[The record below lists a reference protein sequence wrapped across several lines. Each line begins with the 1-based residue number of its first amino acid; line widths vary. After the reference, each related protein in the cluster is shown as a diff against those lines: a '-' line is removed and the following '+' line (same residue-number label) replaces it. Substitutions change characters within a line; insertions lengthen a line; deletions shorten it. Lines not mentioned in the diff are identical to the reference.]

1 MNNSAPRQM
10 SVQTKINLAL
20 VLVLVAIMSASLFI
34 AASTEKRLVL
44 QVVEQ
49 QTKDAA
55 DSYFDSIN
63 TMMLTGTMAQREV
76 LRNKILARP
85 GVIDARIIRGDEVTK
100 VFGPGYA
107 QQAPADALD
116 RQALTGESI
125 IQVDKKDGGRVLTVI
140 NPILAHADYRGTN
153 CLTCH
158 QVAENAVMGAVR
170 ISYDL
175 KALDQ
180 EVDRNILVSGA
191 IQLLLLIVGVVVMCM
206 TVRHVILRRIN
217 AMRHTM
223 DSMAE
228 DEDLSRSVAVGAKDE
243 IGAMGDAFN
252 RMIGKFR
259 HSLEA
264 VAGVTHQLTDVSER
278 VSHVAEKTLAAVN
291 DQRSETDL
299 VASAMNEMSATVQ
312 EVARNASHTA
322 TASTGADN
330 ESKAGV
336 KVASEALDGIEVL
349 IAEIEKAAEVIQ
361 RVESDSASID
371 MVLGVINGIAEQT
384 NLLALNAAIE
394 AARAGEQGR
403 GFAVVADEVR
413 TLASRTQKSTEEIQA
428 MIEQLQ
434 SGVRNAVQ
442 AMKEAQLRARSGSQ
456 CVEKAAQSLSV
467 IANEVG
473 TINEMNTQIAT
484 AAEQQSAVAEEINR
498 NITTISRIADTTSA
512 DAAQTSQI
520 SDELV
525 RLATELN
532 RLVGQFKL
540 WARTRGQPRSRVFCA
555 LHPAQRCGA
564 GRYS

>member
-100 VFGPGYA
+100 VFGQGYDH
-107 QQAPADALD
+107 QAPVDALD
-116 RQALTGESI
+116 RRALGGEEI
-125 IQVDKKDGGRVLTVI
+125 IEVNEQNGNRVLTVI

-158 QVAENAVMGAVR
+158 QVGENTVMGAVR

-180 EVDRNILVSGA
+180 EVDRNIMISGG
-191 IQLLLLIVGVVVMCM
+191 IQLLLLFIGVVVMCL
-206 TVRHVILRRIN
+206 TVRQVIIRRIT

-223 DSMAE
+223 NTMAE
-228 DEDLSRSVAVGAKDE
+228 DEDLSRSVEVGAKDE

-264 VAGVTHQLTDVSER
+264 VAGVTHQLSDVSGR

-291 DQRSETDL
+291 EQRNETDM

-312 EVARNASHTA
+312 EVARNASQTA
-322 TASTGADN
+322 SASTGADT

-336 KVASEALDGIEVL
+336 KVATEALDGIEVL
-349 IAEIEKAAEVIQ
+349 IAEIEKAAQVIQ

-434 SGVRNAVQ
+434 GGVRNAVQ
-442 AMKEAQLRARSGSQ
+442 AMKEAQLRARSGSE
-456 CVEKAAQSLSV
+456 CVEKAAQSLGV
-467 IANEVG
+467 IADEVG

-512 DAAQTSQI
+512 DATQTSEI
-520 SDELV
+520 SEELV

-540 WARTRGQPRSRVFCA
+540 
-555 LHPAQRCGA
+555 
-564 GRYS
+564 

>member
-1 MNNSAPRQM
+1 MNNSFASRQM
-10 SVQTKINLAL
+10 SVQAKINLAL
-20 VLVLVAIMSASLFI
+20 VLVLVVIMSASLFI

-63 TMMLTGTMAQREV
+63 TMMLTGTMAQRDV

-85 GVIDARIIRGDEVTK
+85 GVIDARIVRGDEVTK
-100 VFGPGYA
+100 AFGPGYEH
-107 QQAPADALD
+107 QAPGDALD
-116 RQALTGESI
+116 RRALSGEAIMEVSE
-125 IQVDKKDGGRVLTVI
+125 QDGGRVLTVI
-140 NPILAHADYRGTN
+140 NPILAHTDYRGTN

-158 QVAENAVMGAVR
+158 QVKENAIMGAVR

-175 KALDQ
+175 KALDR
-180 EVDRNILVSGA
+180 EVDRNIMITAG
-191 IQLLLLIVGVVVMCM
+191 IQLLLLIVGVVVMGL

-223 DSMAE
+223 EAMTE
-228 DEDLSRSVAVGAKDE
+228 DEDLSRSVAVGVQDE
-243 IGAMGDAFN
+243 VGAMGHAFN

-264 VAGVTHQLTDVSER
+264 VASVTHQLSDVSDR
-278 VSHVAEKTLAAVN
+278 VSQVAEKTLTAVN
-291 DQRSETDL
+291 EQRSETDM

-312 EVARNASHTA
+312 EVARNASQTA
-322 TASTGADN
+322 TASSGADS
-330 ESKAGV
+330 ESRAGV
-336 KVASEALDGIEVL
+336 QVATEALDGIEVL
-349 IAEIEKAAEVIQ
+349 IHEIEKAAQVIQ
-361 RVESDSASID
+361 QVEHDSANID

-434 SGVRNAVQ
+434 GGVRNAVQ
-442 AMKEAQLRARSGSQ
+442 AMEAAQQRARLGSQ
-456 CVEKAAQSLSV
+456 CVEKAAQSLGV

-498 NITTISRIADTTSA
+498 NITTISLIADTTST
-512 DAAQTSQI
+512 DATQTSQI

-525 RLATELN
+525 HLAAELN

-540 WARTRGQPRSRVFCA
+540 
-555 LHPAQRCGA
+555 
-564 GRYS
+564 